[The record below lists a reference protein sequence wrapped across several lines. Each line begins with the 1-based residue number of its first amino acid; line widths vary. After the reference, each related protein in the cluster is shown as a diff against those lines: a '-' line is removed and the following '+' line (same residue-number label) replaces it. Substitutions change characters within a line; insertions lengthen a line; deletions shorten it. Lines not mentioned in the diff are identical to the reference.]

1 MRSYSHKQFPVLW
14 GFANVL
20 EVRAKGRSRGRA
32 QGGEMGGGGRS
43 RCPWLILKRG
53 ATVLLGAAAAPCAC
67 WRLIHGLP
75 SGGGG
80 VALV

>member
-32 QGGEMGGGGRS
+32 QGGEMGGGG
-43 RCPWLILKRG
+43 
-53 ATVLLGAAAAPCAC
+53 GAAAP
-67 WRLIHGLP
+67 GL
-75 SGGGG
+75 S
-80 VALV
+80 